1 MTSYMTSMV
10 NTFTSLQTQMQTPID
25 QVNGA
30 LNADYTGKAQAG
42 LNTLINM
49 SAIIMDKTTPLRSQ
63 IIAKLDDV
71 PKQFEPVLSQIDGY
85 LVPVQEMFA
94 NQLAYMRTFT
104 PYINSYGKYGDIAVI
119 VIATF
124 VLLIAIMMLL
134 GCATGAWSFDKAVPP
149 TQRKGAVTCGNFCLI
164 FAVVLILLFAWIF
177 MIVTMVFF
185 VGGTQADASICPV
198 LQGAPNNFT
207 MLDDIID
214 FMEQRFNVTMPV
226 LFGKKIM
233 PGQLMLSCM
242 NDQSLFVTLGLGSQ
256 FNITQIRDQ
265 LYSFNISGQLN
276 SLDANLNDV
285 VIYSSA
291 TDTQFQKILTGLSF
305 DFNPFYAQLDV
316 NGNPLPYVQLGWF
329 RGNISAAR
337 ATAPTPPTPVDY
349 FDNVL
354 AKIDAVEA
362 QMHVVDAGRTFV
374 SANIS
379 VLATSMVSLKL
390 VAISTQ
396 NMAINGQTR
405 ISSGGMG
412 AIVKQAATLFAAR
425 TFSIVDQFLDYFE
438 GSVMTQAGKCR
449 PAYDAVQGIASLF
462 CDGFIK
468 PLVSDIAARKWL
480 FLWIS
485 FFFLYRMVS
494 GSHWVLPWRCF
505 SSSYAATVA

>member
-1 MTSYMTSMV
+1 MRSRKSVTQTTCFHNSGPYSFVAAKNLSGDINSSKSALDALVNQIVILQSKTNDVSVAAKNCGNAYGDCPPTSDARDQLAAMTSYMTSMV

-207 MLDDIID
+207 MLDDV
-214 FMEQRFNVTMPV
+214 RT
-226 LFGKKIM
+226 
-233 PGQLMLSCM
+233 
-242 NDQSLFVTLGLGSQ
+242 
-256 FNITQIRDQ
+256 
-265 LYSFNISGQLN
+265 
-276 SLDANLNDV
+276 
-285 VIYSSA
+285 SA
-291 TDTQFQKILTGLSF
+291 I
-305 DFNPFYAQLDV
+305 
-316 NGNPLPYVQLGWF
+316 
-329 RGNISAAR
+329 
-337 ATAPTPPTPVDY
+337 
-349 FDNVL
+349 
-354 AKIDAVEA
+354 
-362 QMHVVDAGRTFV
+362 
-374 SANIS
+374 
-379 VLATSMVSLKL
+379 
-390 VAISTQ
+390 
-396 NMAINGQTR
+396 
-405 ISSGGMG
+405 
-412 AIVKQAATLFAAR
+412 
-425 TFSIVDQFLDYFE
+425 
-438 GSVMTQAGKCR
+438 
-449 PAYDAVQGIASLF
+449 
-462 CDGFIK
+462 
-468 PLVSDIAARKWL
+468 
-480 FLWIS
+480 
-485 FFFLYRMVS
+485 
-494 GSHWVLPWRCF
+494 
-505 SSSYAATVA
+505 